1 MRRPDTS
8 DDRHVMAKHAS
19 IYPNEAELQAVQN
32 IVSSC
37 EKALKLV
44 SDFVAD
50 SDAPKPM
57 ETEVKKEEK
66 KKVEIK
72 KEKEIKKEPKKE
84 GEEEKKEEEEGYTH
98 HFDLYLDKNH
108 ASY

>member
-1 MRRPDTS
+1 MQ
-8 DDRHVMAKHAS
+8 KHAS
-19 IYPNEAELQAVQN
+19 IYPNEQELQAVQN

-57 ETEVKKEEK
+57 DTEVKKEEK
-66 KKVEIK
+66 KKVEVVK
-72 KEKEIKKEPKKE
+72 KEKEKEVKKEPKKE
-84 GEEEKKEEEEGYTH
+84 GEEEKEEEEE
-98 HFDLYLDKNH
+98 
-108 ASY
+108 